1 LQSAWIDLNGIPIQ
15 LTRKKVRNFILKV
28 AAPGKVSVSIP
39 WRAPQIEVR
48 TWLLSKI
55 DWIEQQRAL
64 YAAQPSIVEP
74 EYQTGE
80 NHWVQGQCCQLLVSH
95 ADKVYIQHDAA
106 NQQLQLQLP
115 AYFSI
120 SQRAQLLEHWHRQ
133 QLSDCLPDLIQHW
146 QAVIGVSVNEWR
158 IRKMRTR
165 WGSCNIQD
173 KRIWFNLELA
183 KKSLACVEYI
193 VVHEL
198 VHLHERYHNARFYAY
213 MDRFLPNWRQ
223 HKQQLNYG

>member
-1 LQSAWIDLNGIPIQ
+1 MQSAWIELNGIPIQ

-28 AAPGKVSVSIP
+28 VVPGRVCVSMP
-39 WRAPQIEVR
+39 WRAPQAEVQS
-48 TWLLSKI
+48 WLLTKL
-55 DWIEQQRAL
+55 DWIEAQRAL
-64 YAAQPSIVEP
+64 YAAQPLIAEP
-74 EYQTGE
+74 EYLTGE
-80 NHWVQGQCCQLLVSH
+80 VHWVRGQCCQLLVSH
-95 ADKVYIQHDAA
+95 ADTVAIAHDVVT
-106 NQQLQLQLP
+106 QQLRLQLP
-115 AYFSI
+115 EHY
-120 SQRAQLLEHWHRQ
+120 SQLQRQQLLERWHRQ
-133 QLSDCLPDLIQHW
+133 QLSDCLPGLIYHW
-146 QAVIGVSVNEWR
+146 QSIIGVSVNEWR

-213 MDRFLPNWRQ
+213 MDRFLPDWRQ